1 MLILT
6 SPAKTLDF
14 EKPYRAK
21 FITQPQFLSEAE
33 KVVTTLRTYSAN
45 NLKKLMKVS
54 DAIADLNYTRFQKW
68 VKKHDKGN
76 ARPAVVAYQG
86 DIYKELHEVSYTES
100 QQEYLQNSL
109 RIISGLYGLL
119 KPYDLIE
126 PYRLE
131 MGIPLQ
137 VGNKHT
143 LYDFWSGVLNKA
155 LNDEITKQN
164 AQYVINLASQEYVKA
179 IQLEKLRVPAVNILF
194 LQKKKGKMVNIG
206 LLAKRA
212 RGMMI
217 DYLVTHRVNDLK
229 GVAQFKRDSYA
240 VVQHDEKTITF
251 LKSIQ

>member
-1 MLILT
+1 MLILS

-33 KVVTTLRTYSAN
+33 KIVATLRRFSPKD
-45 NLKKLMKVS
+45 LKKLMNVS

-86 DIYKELHEVSYTES
+86 DIYEQLHEASYTEL
-100 QQEYLQNSL
+100 QQEYLQKSL

-131 MGIPLQ
+131 MGIPIP
-137 VGNKHT
+137 VRNKST
-143 LYDFWSGVLNKA
+143 LYDFWSDKLTEA

-164 AQYVINLASQEYVKA
+164 AQYVINLASQEYAKA

-194 LQKKKGKMVNIG
+194 LQKKKGKVVNIG

-229 GVAQFKRDSYA
+229 GVTQFKRDSYA
-240 VVQHDEKTITF
+240 VVRHDEKTITF